1 MKSRANNLQK
11 AKTPAKKA
19 AKPKLTT
26 KQKRQGA
33 AKGAAKAAGD
43 AAKPSEPMKDLSTT
57 GKALGGTHSGYKGSG
72 KKLGTTKG
80 LATRRR
86 QGSR

>member
-1 MKSRANNLQK
+1 MKSRANNPQK
-11 AKTPAKKA
+11 TKAPAKKA

-33 AKGAAKAAGD
+33 AKGAAKAAGE
-43 AAKPSEPMKDLSTT
+43 ASKPREPMQDLSTT
-57 GKALGGTHSGYKGSG
+57 GKSLGGTHAGYKGTG